1 MYCSKQ
7 NPMITSPQKHSQS
20 KLFKLMPASSV
31 CVQHPSIITE
41 LYQHEHEQ
49 IAPQVP
55 HHPTQRLLNACFGW
69 VWTSHTNS
77 HTLKQTCTCV
87 ARGNPLF
94 CDLLL
99 INFDYRPG
107 DLICLIWHVC
117 VCVCVCWRKDANLI
131 ISPAHCCVKLCVGHQ
146 NTCAYGKG
154 EHVGGVER
162 EISNSIGTRGESSRS
177 VFGCD
182 CKFLLIC

>member
-20 KLFKLMPASSV
+20 KLFKLMLASSV

-55 HHPTQRLLNACFGW
+55 RHPSQRLLIACFGW

-117 VCVCVCWRKDANLI
+117 VCVCVLEKRCEFDNLTCTLLCEVVRRP
-131 ISPAHCCVKLCVGHQ
+131 SEHMCVR
-146 NTCAYGKG
+146 
-154 EHVGGVER
+154 ER
-162 EISNSIGTRGESSRS
+162 RTRGRRWAR
-177 VFGCD
+177 D
-182 CKFLLIC
+182 I